1 MGHVVCWNDFVSK
14 VCATQSKNVNSIFR
28 NSFKKSGAVAC
39 VYNAITPGGIWESEP
54 GKPWKLT
61 HQQAYQAQQARTKVQ
76 PCLKQGGR

>member
-1 MGHVVCWNDFVSK
+1 MSEVW
-14 VCATQSKNVNSIFR
+14 ATQAKNVNSIFW
-28 NSFKKSGAVAC
+28 NSFKKSGTVAC

-61 HQQAYQAQQARTKVQ
+61 HQQAYQAQQARTMVQ